1 MCEKNI
7 TENNDNGNK
16 NNSNSSNSN
25 SNSNNNSS
33 SRISTLETA
42 WCPGCGNFAILDA
55 IKESLQELE
64 LNPND
69 VIIFG
74 GIGQAAKTPQYL
86 NVNGFSGLH
95 GRALPPAIA
104 AKISNHK
111 MKVIVSTGDGDSYGE
126 GGNHFI
132 HNVRRN
138 VDITHFVHDN
148 QIYGLTKGQSSP
160 TSNLGH
166 VTDFT
171 PDGVI
176 NQAMNPI
183 LTAISMGAGF
193 VARAF
198 TGDKEQ
204 LKDIMKQ
211 AIMHNGYALVDILQ
225 PCVTFNKVNTFAWYK
240 KRVYKVDETDE
251 NYDCTDRLVAMKK
264 SLEWGEKIPTGIIY
278 REEKKSFT
286 DNFSFLKENTLV
298 SSTFD
303 SGIIK
308 EFINEFI

>member
-1 MCEKNI
+1 MCEKNN
-7 TENNDNGNK
+7 TK
-16 NNSNSSNSN
+16 NN
-25 SNSNNNSS
+25 NNLYNL
-33 SRISTLETA
+33 LETA

-55 IKESLQELE
+55 IKETLQEME

-69 VIIFG
+69 VILFG

-104 AKISNHK
+104 AKISNHR

-126 GGNHFI
+126 GGNHLI
-132 HNVRRN
+132 HNMRRN

-160 TSNLGH
+160 TSDLGH
-166 VTDFT
+166 ITDFT

-176 NQAMNPI
+176 NQPMNPI
-183 LTAISMGAGF
+183 LTAITMGAGF

-204 LKDIMKQ
+204 LREIMKQ
-211 AIMHNGYALVDILQ
+211 AVMHNGYALVDILQ
-225 PCVTFNKVNTFAWYK
+225 PCVSFNKINTFAWYK
-240 KRVYKVDETDE
+240 KRVYKVDETDK
-251 NYDCTDRLVAMKK
+251 NYDCSDKLSAMKK
-264 SLEWGEKIPTGIIY
+264 AMEWGDKIPTGIIY
-278 REEKKSFT
+278 KEEKKSFT
-286 DNFSFLKENTLV
+286 DNIPFLENESLLELRHNPSVVKEL
-298 SSTFD
+298 
-303 SGIIK
+303 IE
-308 EFINEFI
+308 EFM